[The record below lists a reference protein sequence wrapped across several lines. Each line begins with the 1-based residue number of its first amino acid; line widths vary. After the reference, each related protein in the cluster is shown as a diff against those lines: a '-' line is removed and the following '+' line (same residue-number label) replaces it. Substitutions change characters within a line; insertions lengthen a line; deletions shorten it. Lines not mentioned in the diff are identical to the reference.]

1 MFIVY
6 NVEIL
11 CNVTQKKQKKTIVL
25 LALGDYRSYFKCMKY
40 GCIHLE
46 GWGGGWGCGTRSKL
60 ALKGNYGVL
69 QMKQLVVRGLE
80 LATGWGIGE
89 RGVGGVRGGM

>member
-25 LALGDYRSYFKCMKY
+25 VALGDYRSYFKCMKY

-46 GWGGGWGCGTRSKL
+46 GWGGV
-60 ALKGNYGVL
+60 GVWNS
-69 QMKQLVVRGLE
+69 E
-80 LATGWGIGE
+80 
-89 RGVGGVRGGM
+89 